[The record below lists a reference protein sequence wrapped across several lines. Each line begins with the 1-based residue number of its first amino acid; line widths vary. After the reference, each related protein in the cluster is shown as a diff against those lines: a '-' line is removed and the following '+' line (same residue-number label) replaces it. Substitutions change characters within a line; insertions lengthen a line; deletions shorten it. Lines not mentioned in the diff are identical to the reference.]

1 MNKKILTLAIPN
13 IISNISIPL
22 VSMVDTMLMGHISA
36 LHLAALGIVSMI
48 FLFLYG
54 TINFLRMGTTGITAQ
69 AFGRK
74 DKEAISKTL
83 YRALF
88 VAFVLSLALL
98 VFQDTVLN
106 VSFYLMNVDSTYQ
119 AYAQS
124 YFTIRIYTAPAVF
137 MLYVLMGWFFGMQN
151 AHYPLVVTI
160 LINVLNI
167 LFSYYFVNV
176 LNMGIE
182 GVAYGT
188 VIAQYAGL
196 VLAFILLFRYRK
208 SLHFFSV
215 SEVLKWNELL
225 RFLNINQDIFIRTI
239 LLTLSFAFFYSQ
251 AAKHSEETLTVMI
264 LLLQFVIWF
273 AYTLDGFANAAESLV
288 GRYYGAK
295 EWANFYRVIKY
306 IFCWGIGFT
315 LLYMVIYALLGE
327 LILNLYTNQQELIKH
342 TLEFMPYVVA
352 MPLFSFMAYIWD
364 GVFVGMTATKA
375 MRNITIWSMV
385 LFIGIFYATKEINF
399 SYALWISFM
408 LFFLFRGLFQGLVFW
423 RYGRGLE

>member
-1 MNKKILTLAIPN
+1 MNKKILALAIPN

-22 VSMVDTMLMGHISA
+22 VSMVDTILMGHLST

-54 TINFLRMGTTGITAQ
+54 TINFLRMGTTGMTAQ

-74 DKEAISKTL
+74 DKESISKTL

-88 VAFVLSLALL
+88 VAFTLSLFLL
-98 VFQDTVLN
+98 VFQDAILKG
-106 VSFYLMNVDSTYQ
+106 SFYLMNVDTTYQ

-151 AHYPLVVTI
+151 ALYPLMVTI
-160 LINVLNI
+160 LINLLNI
-167 LFSYYFVNV
+167 FFSYYFVNV

-188 VIAQYAGL
+188 VLAQYLGL
-196 VLAFILLFRYRK
+196 ILAFVLLLKYK
-208 SLHFFSV
+208 KELHFFSIA
-215 SEVLKWNELL
+215 EVLKYNELL
-225 RFLNINQDIFIRTI
+225 RFLNINRDIFIRTF

-251 AAKHSEETLTVMI
+251 AAKHSEETLTIMI
-264 LLLQFVIWF
+264 LLLQFIILF
-273 AYTLDGFANAAESLV
+273 AYTIDGFANAAESLV

-295 EWANFYRVIKY
+295 DWNNFYKVIKY
-306 IFCWGIGFT
+306 LFYWGIGLT
-315 LLYMVIYALLGE
+315 SLYMMIYVFLGE
-327 LILNLYTNQQELIKH
+327 LILNLYTNQPKLIIN
-342 TLEFMPYVVA
+342 TLEFIPYVVF

-375 MRNITIWSMV
+375 MRNITIWSMI
-385 LFIGIFYATKEINF
+385 LFIGMFYLTKEINF

-408 LFFLFRGLFQGLVFW
+408 FFFLFRGLFQGFVFW
-423 RYGRGLE
+423 KYGKELK